1 MATYYTLLTKAGQ
14 ASIANAVALNQKVN
28 LTYMAVGDGNGNP
41 TTPNENQTALVREK
55 YRATIN
61 QLTVDPD
68 NQNYLVAE
76 MIVPTTVGGWS
87 IYEVGVFNDQNQLI
101 AVANFPATYKPE
113 LAEGSGRDLIVRI
126 VIQVSNTSV
135 VTLKID
141 PAITL
146 ASQAWVAANYVKKVT
161 VAGGTT
167 GQVLVKKSNAN
178 EDFQWVDPTA
188 AVDVNVFSREETQ
201 TVATGQTIINL
212 AQLTTDG
219 AAIYIEGIRLRDDQF
234 TVNSPTRLTLA
245 TSYPAGTKVTIVQNE
260 ETSRNAFTLK
270 ANNLS
275 DLTNKSAA
283 RTNLGF
289 SAMGIGTNNSP
300 LITTP
305 STFDWQTYDFKSGES
320 LYVDTGVVAN
330 NPDGIQYPP
339 TLGRIFVN
347 VEAAR
352 VNSTYEIRV
361 FPSTSA
367 NENYRVYAVR
377 ITGMP
382 GDRKFVVR
390 EELSSAIPV
399 TIEQGGT
406 GATTAAAA
414 LVNLGLGDGTG
425 RLIKCQIFNA
435 SGTYTPTTGTKFA
448 IVEVVGGGG
457 AGGGCQVGTGSNAA
471 CGGGG
476 MSGEYVRARVDNP
489 TATAVT
495 VGAGGVGVSASVGQ
509 PGGNSSFGSTIL
521 AKGGLG
527 GNVLAEGTSP
537 GVVGPYGAYLTP
549 GFTGANIYG
558 SGSGYNSPGVRY
570 SGVLAVGGP
579 GGDSV
584 LGAGAGAQAIV
595 GEGINANGPGGGGS
609 GACVYGG
616 ATQQRAGGAGMKG
629 MVIVWEY
636 A

>member
-1 MATYYTLLTKAGQ
+1 MATYYTLLTKIGQ
-14 ASIANAVALNQKVN
+14 ARIANAVALNQKVN

-68 NQNYLVAE
+68 NPNYLVAE
-76 MIVPTTVGGWS
+76 LIVPTTVGGWS
-87 IYEVGVFNDQNQLI
+87 IYEVGVFDDQNQLI

-126 VIQVSNTSV
+126 IIQVSNTSV

-146 ASQAWVAANYVKKVT
+146 ASQAWVAANYVKKIT

-275 DLTNKSAA
+275 DLTDK
-283 RTNLGF
+283 
-289 SAMGIGTNNSP
+289 P
-300 LITTP
+300 
-305 STFDWQTYDFKSGES
+305 Q
-320 LYVDTGVVAN
+320 
-330 NPDGIQYPP
+330 
-339 TLGRIFVN
+339 
-347 VEAAR
+347 
-352 VNSTYEIRV
+352 
-361 FPSTSA
+361 
-367 NENYRVYAVR
+367 
-377 ITGMP
+377 
-382 GDRKFVVR
+382 
-390 EELSSAIPV
+390 
-399 TIEQGGT
+399 
-406 GATTAAAA
+406 A
-414 LVNLGLGDGTG
+414 LKNLGLADSSGYIGKLLGVRRIT
-425 RLIKCQIFNA
+425 A
-435 SGTYTPTTGTKFA
+435 SGTYSPTPGTKKIRVRA
-448 IVEVVGGGG
+448 VGGGG
-457 AGGGCQVGTGSNAA
+457 
-471 CGGGG
+471 GGGG
-476 MSGEYVRARVDNP
+476 VP
-489 TATAVT
+489 ATAAGTQATAKGGESGAYVEAIIT
-495 VGAGGVGVSASVGQ
+495 LETTADIIATIGTGGAGGAAGSNTGVDGGATTLGSLLTCPGGKGGEGGSTSTINFVTSDASSQMAPTTTGTIVYAISTCRPSLGRVGLANAASVG
-509 PGGNSSFGSTIL
+509 
-521 AKGGLG
+521 
-527 GNVLAEGTSP
+527 
-537 GVVGPYGAYLTP
+537 
-549 GFTGANIYG
+549 
-558 SGSGYNSPGVRY
+558 
-570 SGVLAVGGP
+570 
-579 GGDSV
+579 
-584 LGAGAGAQAIV
+584 GAGGSSMLGFGGGGGTVNVGNRTESVSGAGFGA
-595 GEGINANGPGGGGS
+595 GGGGGS
-609 GACVYGG
+609 SCVGSAAMAGA
-616 ATQQRAGGAGMKG
+616 AGTSG
-629 MVIVWEY
+629 VILIEEF

>member
-212 AQLTTDG
+212 SQLTTDG

-260 ETSRNAFTLK
+260 ETSRNAFMLK

-275 DLTNKSAA
+275 DLTDK
-283 RTNLGF
+283 
-289 SAMGIGTNNSP
+289 
-300 LITTP
+300 
-305 STFDWQTYDFKSGES
+305 
-320 LYVDTGVVAN
+320 
-330 NPDGIQYPP
+330 
-339 TLGRIFVN
+339 
-347 VEAAR
+347 
-352 VNSTYEIRV
+352 
-361 FPSTSA
+361 
-367 NENYRVYAVR
+367 
-377 ITGMP
+377 
-382 GDRKFVVR
+382 
-390 EELSSAIPV
+390 
-399 TIEQGGT
+399 
-406 GATTAAAA
+406 AAA

-435 SGTYTPTTGTKFA
+435 SGAYTPTTGAKFA

-457 AGGGCQVGTGSNAA
+457 AGGGCQVGTGGNAA